1 MLSCHPRKYSPHGP
15 PPTFAVLNL
24 ASPAESLSPIRARL
38 GAQPRQGL
46 DKQVS
51 GLALRNG
58 KRPRPE
64 GQEP

>member
-1 MLSCHPRKYSPHGP
+1 MLSCHPRKNSPHGP
-15 PPTFAVLNL
+15 PTTFAALNM
-24 ASPAESLSPIRARL
+24 ASPAASLSPIRARL

-58 KRPRPE
+58 KHLRPE